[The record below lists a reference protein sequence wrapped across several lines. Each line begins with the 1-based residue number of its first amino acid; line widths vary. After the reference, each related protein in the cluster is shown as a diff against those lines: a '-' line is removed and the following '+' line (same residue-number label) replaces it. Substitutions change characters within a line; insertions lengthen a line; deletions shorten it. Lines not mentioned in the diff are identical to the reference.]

1 MFRTLL
7 AVTVFASTA
16 AFATGERV
24 SVTGAASAL
33 KETLCI
39 SMTCVGSGPKEFVV
53 SGRAVKGGVELTVT
67 SANGQTRL
75 THLAKVNESNQ
86 IGSTD
91 LVAATTLVIRSIEKG
106 PIAPA
111 APAKVAKAAKA
122 KKKAFFAAR

>member
-1 MFRTLL
+1 MIRTLL
-7 AVTVFASTA
+7 AVTVFAATT

-24 SVTGAASAL
+24 VVTGAAAAL
-33 KETLCI
+33 KDTLCI
-39 SMTCVGSGPKEFVV
+39 SMTCVASGPKEFVV
-53 SGRAVKGGVELTVT
+53 TGRAVKGGVELTVT
-67 SANGQTRL
+67 SATGQTRL

-106 PIAPA
+106 PVASPAPVKT
-111 APAKVAKAAKA
+111 AKVAKA